1 MIKVLMFRPEE
12 KFENIN
18 IEGVELI
25 NLPIIKLVENDFY
38 LDDFYFDTI
47 IFTSSFAYTVF
58 KKKIGEKINIL
69 KNKRIIAIGE
79 KTAKFIDFPSI
90 IPEKQSWEG
99 IVGLIS
105 PKEKVVLVR
114 SSQGN
119 NKLPNELIKKGVMLK
134 VLDVYHE
141 EKFEKNFQ
149 ECCKLIEKGDIYAII
164 FSSGMIAKTF
174 FELFS
179 KYCGDGKL
187 NTKKIISIGKETS
200 DILKKYID
208 NFIELEKPDISLAIK
223 LIKNGKI

>member
-47 IFTSSFAYTVF
+47 IFTSSFAYSVF

-90 IPEKQSWEG
+90 IPEKQS
-99 IVGLIS
+99 
-105 PKEKVVLVR
+105 
-114 SSQGN
+114 
-119 NKLPNELIKKGVMLK
+119 
-134 VLDVYHE
+134 
-141 EKFEKNFQ
+141 
-149 ECCKLIEKGDIYAII
+149 
-164 FSSGMIAKTF
+164 
-174 FELFS
+174 
-179 KYCGDGKL
+179 
-187 NTKKIISIGKETS
+187 
-200 DILKKYID
+200 
-208 NFIELEKPDISLAIK
+208 
-223 LIKNGKI
+223 